1 MPLSCSAS
9 SMSRRATRPSPPAA
23 RSLPTPRFSARR
35 NSSAT
40 PPWPTSYCSAR
51 YARLWKPG
59 ATTPSRKTSF
69 SICSTNSSA
78 RRRASFRWKLPS
90 PGAATRSCSIMM
102 PDTAASCCPMRKT
115 KRSPPARTPN
125 EAPAPAGANAG
136 PRPNLAD
143 SHRSG
148 RNPLRHCLFPGHDQA
163 GNLLDGAAPAGRRH
177 LPLRPRIAIAYLLSL
192 IFAVSYGYIAA
203 YNRRVEA
210 WMIAVLD
217 ILQSIPVLSF
227 LPGVMLAM
235 MALIPGHQLGIELGS
250 ILLIFTG
257 QVWNMAFS
265 FYSSLKSIPREMIE
279 ASRIYRYSAW
289 QRFWQLEMP
298 FAAIGLIWNSI
309 VSVAGGWFFLIVCEM
324 FAFRG
329 TNFRLPG
336 LGSYLQT
343 AASANPVDTHALLW
357 GLTVLILI
365 IIATDQ
371 LIWRPLIAL
380 SDKFKFEQTESATR
394 VTSPILS
401 LLQRPNALT
410 HLPARVWG
418 GMEERIYH
426 RLSQTRECRIVQPI
440 EDTPGKRGMLLPLL
454 LAAFAAPAVLWSF
467 FQAYLLLRG
476 TSWAEIRL
484 LLLGA
489 GATWLRVNASIAIA
503 ALWTIPVGVT
513 IGSNPRLARFLQ
525 PITQV
530 VASVPAT
537 ALFPVLM
544 LGLIRIGGGL
554 GVGSIAL
561 MLMGTQWY
569 ILFNVI
575 AGAMAIPS
583 DLKEVATVY
592 HFTRCQRWTRLILPG
607 IFPYLVTGMIT
618 ASGGA
623 WNASI
628 VSEYFHIGDRT
639 LQTLGLG
646 AQSSA
651 ASDSGNISSLLLAT
665 ILMASIDVTMN
676 RLIWRRLYRL
686 AETRYKL
693 EGLQG

>member
-1 MPLSCSAS
+1 MKIEHTLARPPVADRTWPFLVDTTVILCGLAFFFSMIQLGTYWMARPMPAVVISLSV
-9 SMSRRATRPSPPAA
+9 RA
-23 RSLPTPRFSARR
+23 
-35 NSSAT
+35 
-40 PPWPTSYCSAR
+40 
-51 YARLWKPG
+51 
-59 ATTPSRKTSF
+59 
-69 SICSTNSSA
+69 
-78 RRRASFRWKLPS
+78 
-90 PGAATRSCSIMM
+90 
-102 PDTAASCCPMRKT
+102 
-115 KRSPPARTPN
+115 
-125 EAPAPAGANAG
+125 
-136 PRPNLAD
+136 
-143 SHRSG
+143 
-148 RNPLRHCLFPGHDQA
+148 
-163 GNLLDGAAPAGRRH
+163 
-177 LPLRPRIAIAYLLSL
+177 LPLYAFYSVARIVIAYLFSL
-192 IFAVSYGYIAA
+192 IFSVSYGYVAA
-203 YNRRVEA
+203 YNPRVEA

-235 MALIPGHQLGIELGS
+235 MALIPGHQLGIEMGS

-279 ASRIYRYSAW
+279 ATRVYRFSAW

-324 FAFRG
+324 FAFKG
-329 TNFRLPG
+329 TSFRLPG

-343 AASANPVDTHALLW
+343 AAGAGNLRALLW
-357 GLTVLILI
+357 GLFVLVLII
-365 IIATDQ
+365 VATDQ
-371 LIWRPLIAL
+371 LIWRPLIAW

-394 VTSPILS
+394 VTSPILT
-401 LLQRPNALT
+401 LLQRPSALT
-410 HLPARVWG
+410 RLPARVWG
-418 GMEERIYH
+418 SIEEGVYR
-426 RLSQTRECRIVQPI
+426 RLAKSRECRVIQPI
-440 EDTPGKRGMLLPLL
+440 DDDAAKGSRLFPILLG
-454 LAAFAAPAVLWSF
+454 AFAALVILWGLS
-467 FQAYLLLRG
+467 QAILIVHG
-476 TSWAEIRL
+476 VTWADIRL
-484 LLLGA
+484 LLLCA
-489 GATWLRVNASIAIA
+489 GATWLRVNTAIVLA
-503 ALWTIPVGVT
+503 ALWTIPVGVS
-513 IGSNPRLARFLQ
+513 IGSNPRLAHYLQ

-554 GVGSIAL
+554 GFGSIAL

-583 DLKEVATVY
+583 DLKEAAAVY
-592 HFTRCQRWTRLILPG
+592 RFTRWQRWTRLILPG

-628 VSEYFHIGDRT
+628 VSEYFHIGDQT

-646 AQSSA
+646 AQISA
-651 ASDSGNISSLLLAT
+651 ASDSGNFSTLLLAT
-665 ILMASIDVTMN
+665 VLMATMVVTMN
-676 RLIWRRLYRL
+676 RLVWRRLYRL

-693 EGLQG
+693 EG

>member
-1 MPLSCSAS
+1 VKPPHTLAETRVPAQTWPILIDLAVVLCGLTFFLGMIKLGTYW
-9 SMSRRATRPSPPAA
+9 MSRPMPAVVISHSVRA
-23 RSLPTPRFSARR
+23 
-35 NSSAT
+35 
-40 PPWPTSYCSAR
+40 
-51 YARLWKPG
+51 
-59 ATTPSRKTSF
+59 
-69 SICSTNSSA
+69 
-78 RRRASFRWKLPS
+78 
-90 PGAATRSCSIMM
+90 
-102 PDTAASCCPMRKT
+102 
-115 KRSPPARTPN
+115 
-125 EAPAPAGANAG
+125 
-136 PRPNLAD
+136 
-143 SHRSG
+143 
-148 RNPLRHCLFPGHDQA
+148 
-163 GNLLDGAAPAGRRH
+163 
-177 LPLRPRIAIAYLLSL
+177 LPLYAFYSVARIAIAYLFSL
-192 IFAVSYGYIAA
+192 IFAVTYGYIAA
-203 YNRRVEA
+203 YNSRVEA
-210 WMIAVLD
+210 WMIAILD

-289 QRFWQLEMP
+289 QRFWQLELP
-298 FAAIGLIWNSI
+298 FSAIGLIWNSI

-343 AASANPVDTHALLW
+343 AASTQDMHALLW
-357 GLTVLILI
+357 GLVVLVLII
-365 IIATDQ
+365 VATDQ
-371 LIWRPLIAL
+371 LIWRPLIAW

-394 VTSPILS
+394 ATSPILS
-401 LLQRPNALT
+401 LLQQTTALT
-410 HLPARVWG
+410 RLPARVWG
-418 GMEERIYH
+418 GVEERIYH
-426 RLSQTRECRIVQPI
+426 RLSQTRECRIVHPI
-440 EDTPGKRGMLLPLL
+440 DDTPGKSDMLLPLL
-454 LAAFAAPAVLWSF
+454 LAAFAAPAVLWSL
-467 FQAYLLLRG
+467 FQAYLLIRG
-476 TSWAEIRL
+476 TTWAEIHL

-489 GATWLRVNASIAIA
+489 GATWLRVNASILIA

-583 DLKEVATVY
+583 DLREVATVY
-592 HFTRCQRWTRLILPG
+592 HFTRWQRWTRLILPG

-628 VSEYFHIGDRT
+628 VSEYFHIGDQT
-639 LQTLGLG
+639 LQTVGLG
-646 AQSSA
+646 AQISA

-665 ILMASIDVTMN
+665 VLMASIVVTMN
-676 RLIWRRLYRL
+676 RLVWRRLYRL

-693 EGLQG
+693 EG